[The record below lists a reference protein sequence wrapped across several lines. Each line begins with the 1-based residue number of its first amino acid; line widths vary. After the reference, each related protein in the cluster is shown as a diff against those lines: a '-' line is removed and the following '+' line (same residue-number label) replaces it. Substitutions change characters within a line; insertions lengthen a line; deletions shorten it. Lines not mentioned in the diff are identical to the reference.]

1 MAADIPFTIGI
12 CAYNEAENIEG
23 SIRSAYSQRLDGF
36 THAETIVV
44 SGASTDGTDG
54 IVRRLSEEFRSLRL
68 IRQETREGKNSAVN
82 LILDSK
88 STELIVILNADN
100 SFVDADGLQRLLE
113 PFRDPGVGM
122 VGGHPRPTNDPCS
135 LPGFAAVLFWEM
147 HHRIALRSPKI
158 GELVA
163 YRDLGFRLPTHLQS
177 DEDLVRLNL
186 EGLGYTAVY
195 APEARIRNRGPET
208 VADLIKQRTRVNIG
222 QCYLQKQAGYI
233 SPTWDVGLLYQAML
247 EAARIHGFRPFKI
260 AATATIEAYA
270 RLKAKMHVAS
280 DRGDMN
286 VWDPVETTKKL

>member
-122 VGGHPRPTNDPCS
+122 VGGHPLPTNDPGS

-147 HHRIALRSPKI
+147 HHRIALRSPRSASWSLT
-158 GELVA
+158 GTSGSGCP
-163 YRDLGFRLPTHLQS
+163 RTCSPTRTWSGSIWRVS
-177 DEDLVRLNL
+177 DTRRCTPRRP
-186 EGLGYTAVY
+186 GSATAV
-195 APEARIRNRGPET
+195 PRP
-208 VADLIKQRTRVNIG
+208 
-222 QCYLQKQAGYI
+222 
-233 SPTWDVGLLYQAML
+233 SP
-247 EAARIHGFRPFKI
+247 I
-260 AATATIEAYA
+260 
-270 RLKAKMHVAS
+270 
-280 DRGDMN
+280 
-286 VWDPVETTKKL
+286 